1 MTLKRQN
8 VSSERVCLF
17 ATVWKRAVYKFT
29 HRYTNYLFCAGKLI
43 ALFLFWSFC
52 FILIFNLS
60 SLLSSQNSS
69 LPIKTKKRNSTTMLF
84 CFSIQCFLEVY
95 TCVLHCCT
103 VPCVCTGTHT
113 DTQELLNK
121 SKWMCSFHISCTLKL
136 HGNHN
141 IFNKLLQKNV
151 LLIKL
156 FYVHYL
162 SSTLFGY
169 QQEMYW
175 RLKVTH
181 KWIIYSPSCGFNP
194 VWCSS
199 VHFMNLNGK
208 RKAFRFLIFLY

>member
-29 HRYTNYLFCAGKLI
+29 HRYTNYLFCAGRLT
-43 ALFLFWSFC
+43 ALLFWSFC
-52 FILIFNLS
+52 FILFCFLFICHLFWVHKTHHCPS
-60 SLLSSQNSS
+60 
-69 LPIKTKKRNSTTMLF
+69 KTKKRNSTTMLF

-151 LLIKL
+151 LLIK
-156 FYVHYL
+156 
-162 SSTLFGY
+162 
-169 QQEMYW
+169 
-175 RLKVTH
+175 
-181 KWIIYSPSCGFNP
+181 
-194 VWCSS
+194 
-199 VHFMNLNGK
+199 
-208 RKAFRFLIFLY
+208 